1 MNVVKMIATIAVAKA
16 SGKTITESFGM
27 GGLLQKWNPH
37 FTPNSLV
44 MFKGS

>member
-1 MNVVKMIATIAVAKA
+1 MNVETMIATIAVAKA
-16 SGKTITESFGM
+16 SDKSHEGLRM

-44 MFKGS
+44 LFNGS